1 MRGFDSYLTFQKLEV
16 FCTVVELGSVT
27 RAADR
32 LCIAQP
38 VVTAHVRSMEARLG
52 YALVRRSGR
61 NIALTEAGERIYRWA
76 AEVITRTREVER
88 ELAGLE
94 SGEMG
99 NAVVATSMSVGSYAL
114 PPLLLDFHRLHPDGL
129 VTVDI
134 SNPQGAVDATRMGAC
149 DFAVILLAVGQ
160 DLDGLTTLPLWE
172 DDLVLVCS
180 PSSPWANLPLA
191 DLDVHQIP
199 FVSTPRNMPRREL
212 EESLLRRQGFEQRR
226 VVIEL
231 GHPEAM
237 KHAVRQE
244 VGVSFMFASAVRAEI
259 ARGELQVLARPD
271 LSMKVPIY
279 LVHREDKRFSAFQT
293 QLVQFIL
300 SRAVPGS
307 TS

>member
-76 AEVITRTREVER
+76 TEVITRTREVER

-129 VTVDI
+129 VTVEI
-134 SNPQGAVDATRMGAC
+134 SNPQGAVDATRMGTC

-180 PSSPWANLPLA
+180 PSNGQLA
-191 DLDVHQIP
+191 AGRSRCAPDAFRQHATQYAASRIGGVTAA
-199 FVSTPRNMPRREL
+199 STGFRAAASGHRARPSGGHEACGATGSRREL
-212 EESLLRRQGFEQRR
+212 HVRLSGARRDC
-226 VVIEL
+226 
-231 GHPEAM
+231 PW
-237 KHAVRQE
+237 
-244 VGVSFMFASAVRAEI
+244 
-259 ARGELQVLARPD
+259 
-271 LSMKVPIY
+271 
-279 LVHREDKRFSAFQT
+279 
-293 QLVQFIL
+293 
-300 SRAVPGS
+300 
-307 TS
+307 